1 MMNLFRK
8 DETTWDKMSR
18 RVGDLDTRN
27 LARSGLSAGA
37 TVLALT
43 VASAATSAIRR
54 RVDGS

>member
-1 MMNLFRK
+1 MNPFRK
-8 DETTWDKMSR
+8 ETAWDKVSR
-18 RVGDLDTRN
+18 RVSSVEPRN

-54 RVDGS
+54 RVEGS